1 MAGYP
6 ADNRRSGAAR
16 GLRLRTLEPVRIAA
30 ALESGEVGLAIGAYP
45 QLPVT
50 LFPRRLFERKYVCLM
65 RAGHPLSA
73 CKPGVRQFA
82 AADHVKVNAPSRMQ
96 E

>member
-1 MAGYP
+1 MAGYR

-50 LFPRRLFERKYVCLM
+50 LFQRRWFERKYVCLM

-73 CKPGVRQFA
+73 RKPGVLPIA